1 MKKINIFQ
9 IVLLFIFGFGL
20 VIGVLIF
27 SGILPGFKKT
37 TTVSQKSV
45 VMWGDIAVSKASNFI
60 AELNRANKDSF
71 FVSYVYKDPSTYETE
86 LINALAHGKG
96 PDLILLHDRS
106 IVKLEKLIEPL
117 PYTSLRVTDFKNTFI
132 DGASVFLT
140 SVGTLAIPIS
150 VDPLVM
156 YYNKDLYIK
165 ANIFQPPQNWSGF
178 QNNHKVLNSVS
189 DQGIISQS
197 GVALGNFPNIKNAK
211 EILLTLLMQAG
222 APLVVRTPNNN
233 YQVSLGDISG
243 NSNSI
248 YSALD
253 FFTRFATPGRA
264 EYSWNNSFPEAA
276 TTFTNGFTAN
286 YFGFASEIQ
295 TLRALNPNLNLAI
308 TSLPQIDEA
317 PRPLTYGRLDGVAVL
332 KSSKN
337 KSVAFSVA
345 IAMFDRENSAK
356 LSEALSLASPRK
368 DLLVRISNDEF
379 KDLFNHSALIS
390 SSWLDPNPDA
400 SKKVFQSSANAVTIG
415 INGPEKSMS
424 QMFEQ
429 LKNLF

>member
-1 MKKINIFQ
+1 MKKTNIFQ

-27 SGILPGFKKT
+27 AGILPGFKKT
-37 TTVSQKSV
+37 TSVSQKSV

-71 FVSYVYKDPSTYETE
+71 FVSYVYKDPNTYEAD

-117 PYTSLRVTDFKNTFI
+117 PYTSLRVADFKNTFI

-156 YYNKDLYIK
+156 YYNKDLYTK

-189 DQGIISQS
+189 DQGVISQS

-222 APLVVRTPNNN
+222 TPLVIRTPNNN
-233 YQVSLGDISG
+233 YQVSLSDVSG

-253 FFTRFATPGRA
+253 FFTRFSTPGRA

-276 TTFTNGFTAN
+276 TTFTNGFTVN
-286 YFGFASEIQ
+286 YFGFASEFQ
-295 TLRALNPNLNLAI
+295 TLRSLNPNLNLAV

-345 IAMFDRENSAK
+345 TAMFDRENSAK
-356 LSEALSLASPRK
+356 LSEALSLPSPRK
-368 DLLVRISNDEF
+368 DLLVRVSNDEF
-379 KDLFNHSALIS
+379 KDLFNHSTLIAR
-390 SSWLDPNPDA
+390 SWLDPNPDA

-415 INGPEKSMS
+415 INGPEKAMS
-424 QMFEQ
+424 QISEQ